1 MTLYEFLAEQGWW
14 IIKSAPGNT
23 SWVPV
28 DEAELKGFT
37 VTEDGEHRD
46 STGAV
51 S

>member
-1 MTLYEFLAEQGWW
+1 MTLYEFLEKQNWW
-14 IIKSAPGNT
+14 IIKPGESA
-23 SWVPV
+23 WIMV
-28 DEAELKGFT
+28 DQAELEGFT